1 MVEVVRKWAALN
13 TPLEAWAV
21 IRNAFRVKT
30 NRLVLLGPVDN
41 VVNTF

>member
-1 MVEVVRKWAALN
+1 MGSPYYPL
-13 TPLEAWAV
+13 LEAWAV

-41 VVNTF
+41 VVYILIS